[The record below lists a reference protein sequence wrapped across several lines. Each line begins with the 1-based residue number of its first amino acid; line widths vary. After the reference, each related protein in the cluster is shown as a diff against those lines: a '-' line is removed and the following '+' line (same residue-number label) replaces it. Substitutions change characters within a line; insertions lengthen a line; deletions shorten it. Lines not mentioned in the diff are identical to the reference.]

1 MYRLDAGGKTSILRR
16 HSALAGNEHNAY
28 NHQEKEV
35 IMVNNNEQQPAM
47 QLAAPEP
54 DPALKRLERLVG
66 NWTISGRTLDSEVDN
81 IHGSVNISWLPGA
94 FFLEQ
99 RGELHFM
106 GLTVLSL
113 EIVGYDPST
122 GFFSSHVYSNMDV
135 APGRYYWDVVGDV
148 VTHWTEAAT
157 YTGTISADGKVISGG
172 WRPKEGMASEG
183 NAAYD
188 ATMTRVAGSL

>member
-1 MYRLDAGGKTSILRR
+1 MANNDERL
-16 HSALAGNEHNAY
+16 SAMHLA
-28 NHQEKEV
+28 
-35 IMVNNNEQQPAM
+35 
-47 QLAAPEP
+47 LPEP

-66 NWTISGRTLDSEVDN
+66 NWAITGRTLDSEVDN
-81 IHGSVNISWLPGA
+81 IDGSVSIKWLPGA

-99 RGELHFM
+99 RGELRFM
-106 GLTVLSL
+106 GVTVLSL

-122 GFFSSHVYSNMDV
+122 GFFSSHVYSNMDMV
-135 APGRYYWDVVGDV
+135 PGRYYWDVVGNV

-157 YTGTISADGKVISGG
+157 YTGTFSEDGKIISGG

-188 ATMTRVAGSL
+188 ATMTRVDGSL